1 MNTKEVTEKGIIRI
15 HNLKVEY
22 AYNPIGV
29 DAEKPRFSW
38 MMSSDSNGQRQIA
51 YQILVASS
59 PEKLV
64 MNEADLWDSGKVVSD
79 ISVAIKYLGN
89 TLEPSTKYYWTVL
102 VWNQDDKLVQTKESV
117 YFETGLKS
125 TDGVTGWS
133 GAKWI
138 SMDGKDPNSHG
149 APLLRKET
157 KLNGKVKS
165 ARLYISALGVYDAY
179 INGQK
184 IGTVN
189 EGDDSLTVEFM
200 PPGWTNYDS
209 TINYMTYDVTRYMKG
224 DAVTLAAVLGNGW
237 WNCRISKGREI
248 DGLTN
253 YYSGEVNELALFA
266 KLLITYEDDSVDS
279 VVTDVHSGWKA
290 TDNGPIRSND
300 IYDGETYDAT
310 MEIEGWNDIR
320 FDDSKWNDVKEH
332 DYTKV
337 FPNATVTAFNGDTA
351 KIIDEL
357 DQFPQTITYYEDVI
371 NQDASKNGRGTIEI
385 DSSRTIL
392 DSQRAKEC
400 NVTISENETVI
411 FDLGQ
416 NMVGIPRITVQG
428 EKGSQIKLRFAEML
442 NDDSEGADGP
452 KGSIYTANLRSAKAT
467 DYYTLKGDLEG
478 ETYQPTL
485 TFHGFRYVEAT
496 VVSPNTT
503 IYVNSLIGKVTMS
516 ALEET
521 GSIVTSQQDI
531 NNLFSNILWGHRGN
545 YLWIPTD
552 CPQRDER
559 VGWSGDTQLFA
570 NTALYNM
577 DAAIFLEN
585 WMEMLTD
592 SQEAYGE
599 GTFHSST
606 PSGRFADFM
615 GVVGNGGW
623 ADAGVV
629 VPWTVWQMT
638 GDTTIIENNYKAMV
652 KYMDWI
658 YSQTGETFRG
668 PGSIGDW
675 LNFEGTA
682 KELLSDAYYAY
693 DAKLMEKMSIA
704 IGKQEEAEKY
714 GKLFEKIKKEY
725 IKNYIEIDNNG
736 ILTLKCTKGSPFM
749 MPNFYSSAD
758 VEDNSQC
765 GLLWTI
771 KLELYENEDQKQQMV
786 ELLVEN
792 IKNNTEYKQ
801 KHPNSNRVNYAEN
814 TLSVGFLGVNVIA
827 PILSEVGH
835 SEVAYSLLLQ
845 DQMPSWLYSVKNG
858 ATTVW
863 ERWNSYSIE
872 EGFGDVA
879 MNSFNHYA
887 YGAIAEWMYKY
898 AAGISNDEA
907 QPGFKHINLQ
917 PNIDK
922 YKRLTSVSGEYKSV
936 YGTIKSE
943 WNMKG
948 DTLTYHVSIPAN
960 TTATVWLPTTNKNTV
975 KVDGHLIQK
984 HNEVNVVGYEDGKA
998 ICQIGSG
1005 CYEFESTIEN
1015 VKVIN

>member
-1 MNTKEVTEKGIIRI
+1 MKGKVKIT
-15 HNLKVEY
+15 NLKVEY

-38 MMSSDSNGQRQIA
+38 MMESYLYGQKQIA

-64 MNEADLWDSGKVVSD
+64 ENRADLWDSGKVISD
-79 ISVAIKYLGN
+79 ISVAIKYNGN
-89 TLEPSTKYYWTVL
+89 PLEPSTVYYWTVI
-102 VWNQDDKLVQTKESV
+102 VWNQDDKKVQPEEDA

-125 TDGVTGWS
+125 TDGVKGWS

-138 SMDGKDPNSHG
+138 SMDGKDSNRHG

-157 KLNGKVKS
+157 KLNGTVKS

-179 INGQK
+179 INGYK

-189 EGDDSLTVEFM
+189 EDDDSLSMDFM

-224 DAVTLAAVLGNGW
+224 DAVVLAAVLGNGW
-237 WNCRISKGREI
+237 WNCRISQGRDL
-248 DGLTN
+248 DGRTS
-253 YYSGEVNELALFA
+253 YYSGEGNELALFA
-266 KLLITYEDDSVDS
+266 KLLITYEDDSVYS
-279 VVTDVHSGWKA
+279 MVTDAHSEWKA
-290 TDNGPIRSND
+290 TDTGPIRSDD

-310 MEIEGWNDIR
+310 MEIEGWNDIG
-320 FDDSKWNDVKEH
+320 FNDSKWNDVKEH
-332 DYTKV
+332 DYRKTYPHAIV
-337 FPNATVTAFNGDTA
+337 SAFNGDKA
-351 KIIDEL
+351 QVIDKL
-357 DQFPQTITYYEDVI
+357 DQFPQSITFYTDVI
-371 NQDASKNGRGTIEI
+371 DKDSSKNNRGTIDI
-385 DSSRTIL
+385 DSNRTIV
-392 DSQRAKEC
+392 DPERAKDG
-400 NVTISENETVI
+400 NVIISDKDTVI

-416 NMVGIPRITVQG
+416 NMVGVPSITVQG
-428 EKGSQIKLRFAEML
+428 ERGSQIKLRFAEML

-452 KGSIYTANLRSAKAT
+452 KGSIYTANLRTAKAT
-467 DYYTLKGDLEG
+467 DFYTLKGDVEG

-485 TFHGFRYVEAT
+485 TFHGFRYVEVT
-496 VVSPNTT
+496 VVSPDTK
-503 IYVNSLIGKVTMS
+503 VHVRRLIGKVVMS
-516 ALEET
+516 ALQET
-521 GSIVTSQQDI
+521 GSIVTS
-531 NNLFSNILWGHRGN
+531 NNDVNQLFSNILWGHRGN

-577 DAAIFLEN
+577 DATIFLEN
-585 WMEMLTD
+585 WMEMLKD

-599 GTFHSST
+599 GAFHST
-606 PSGRFADFM
+606 APGGRFADFL

-623 ADAGVV
+623 ADAGII

-638 GDTTIIENNYKAMV
+638 GDTTIIEKTYKAMV
-652 KYMDWI
+652 KFMDWM
-658 YSQTGETFRG
+658 YRQTGETYKG

-682 KELLSDAYYAY
+682 RQFMSDVYYAY
-693 DAKLMEKMSIA
+693 DAKLMSYMSSA
-704 IGKQEEAEKY
+704 IGKQDEAEKY
-714 GKLFEKIKKEY
+714 QKLYENIKKEF
-725 IKNYIEIDNNG
+725 IKNYISIDKFG
-736 ILTLKCTKGSPFM
+736 KVTLKSSNGSAFNSV
-749 MPNFYSSAD
+749 NFYSSAD

-765 GLLWTI
+765 GLLWAI
-771 KLELYENEDQKQQMV
+771 KLELYENADQKKQMV

-792 IKNNTEYKQ
+792 IKNDEKYKRL
-801 KHPNSNRVNYAEN
+801 HPDSNRVNYAEN

-827 PILSEVGH
+827 PILSEVGY
-835 SEVAYSLLLQ
+835 SDVAYSLLVQ

-863 ERWNSYSIE
+863 ERWNSYSGG
-872 EGFGDVA
+872 EGFGDVG

-898 AAGISNDEA
+898 MAGIANDET

-922 YKRLTSVSGEYKSV
+922 NNRITSVSGEYKSV

-943 WNMKG
+943 WTIKG
-948 DTLTYHVSIPAN
+948 KTLTYNVLIPAN
-960 TTATVWLPTTNKNTV
+960 TTATVWLPATNKNSV
-975 KVDGHLIQK
+975 KVDGQLIQK
-984 HNEVNVVGYEDGKA
+984 HKEINVVGYENEKA
-998 ICQIGSG
+998 IYQIESG

-1015 VKVIN
+1015 IKVTN